1 MSFYSALYNHRRK
14 SIAIQPRNKIHPI
27 VAAAIQAIKPVV
39 ASSRIALRRAGIACL
54 GLWAIASTLL
64 SVIDIFLCV
73 SFDDLGSI
81 DDTVVMARFGSR
93 PTANERRRQPNLP
106 LFRRN

>member
-14 SIAIQPRNKIHPI
+14 SIAIQPRNEIHPI

-54 GLWAIASTLL
+54 GL
-64 SVIDIFLCV
+64 
-73 SFDDLGSI
+73 
-81 DDTVVMARFGSR
+81 
-93 PTANERRRQPNLP
+93 
-106 LFRRN
+106 